1 MKTVRNALA
10 LLDYFTVNQPE
21 WGLSDLARASAH
33 DKATTLRLLK
43 PLVESHFLIQ
53 DGQNRKYRLGH
64 AVLTLA
70 RTREACF
77 PLGSAL
83 QPVLQ
88 SLAADA
94 AELAHAAV
102 PGNGAMMTIGSA
114 EAQQR
119 ATRVF
124 IDPSE
129 PLPFHATASG
139 LAYLA
144 FADPAWRE
152 TTLKARSFDAV
163 TPHTPT
169 QTSQIR
175 ALVEQT
181 RQRGYAVSDQTF
193 ENEVVGVAVPFFDEH
208 GCAQGTL
215 AVATPTS
222 RIDPDTV
229 RRLAGLLA
237 RAGRPFSREL
247 GTPLN
252 ADWEQATAG
261 LI

>member
-10 LLDYFTVNQPE
+10 LLGYFTVNQPE
-21 WGLSDLARASAH
+21 WGLSDLARASAQ

-43 PLVESHFLIQ
+43 PLVDAHFLFQ
-53 DGQNRKYRLGH
+53 DAQNRKYRLGH

-70 RTREACF
+70 RIREACF
-77 PLGSAL
+77 PLSLAL
-83 QPVLQ
+83 QAVLQ

-102 PGNGAMMTIGSA
+102 PDNAAMMTIGSA

-139 LAYLA
+139 IAYLA
-144 FADPAWRE
+144 FGDPAWRE
-152 TTLKARSFDAV
+152 KTLKARSFAAV

-169 QTSQIR
+169 QAAQIR

-215 AVATPTS
+215 AIATPTS
-222 RIDPDTV
+222 RIGPDTV
-229 RRLAGLLA
+229 LRHAGLLA
-237 RAGRPFSREL
+237 RASRQLSRDL
-247 GTPLN
+247 GSLLN
-252 ADWEQATAG
+252 ADWEQATANLG
-261 LI
+261 